1 MKYAIPICNDKL
13 FNHYSKA
20 PQFLLVDD
28 VTKHEQTIDLTPTI
42 KAKTCG
48 KKTQMLSLFTAHN
61 VGAVIIKNIGEAML
75 STLFDQ
81 GIKVFRLNRGADI
94 HALDFSQL
102 VPVEDLSYAKPSVNK
117 RNKVHTC
124 CKGKQTGSSFKWEP
138 KESRLDAKTLRNL
151 RSIHKIH
158 L

>member
-20 PQFLLVDD
+20 PQFLLLDD
-28 VTKHEQTIDLTPTI
+28 VTKQEQIVDLTPTI

-75 STLFDQ
+75 STFFDQ

-102 VPVEDLSYAKPSVNK
+102 IPVEDLAYAKPSVNK

-124 CKGKQTGSSFKWEP
+124 CIGKQTITASKLAP
-138 KESRLDAKTLRNL
+138 NKNQLDAETISNL
-151 RSIHKIH
+151 KCIHH
-158 L
+158 

>member
-1 MKYAIPICNDKL
+1 MKYAIPISNDKL
-13 FNHYSKA
+13 CNHYSKA

-28 VTKHEQTIDLTPTI
+28 VTKQEQTIDLIPTI
-42 KAKTCG
+42 KSKTCG
-48 KKTQMLSLFTAHN
+48 KRTQMLSLLTAHN

-75 STLFDQ
+75 SSLFEQ
-81 GIKVFRLNRGADI
+81 GIKVFTLTRGVDI

-117 RNKVHTC
+117 HNKVHTC
-124 CKGKQTGSSFKWEP
+124 CKDKQTGSAFKWEP